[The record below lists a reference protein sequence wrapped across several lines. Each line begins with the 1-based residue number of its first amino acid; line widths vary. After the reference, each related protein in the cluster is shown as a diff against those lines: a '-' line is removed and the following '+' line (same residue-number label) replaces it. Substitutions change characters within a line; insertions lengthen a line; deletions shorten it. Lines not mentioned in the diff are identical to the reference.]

1 METGQ
6 VLLILPNGSGGS
18 IRSPTRGQESSA
30 EIPVTDRVASIEFE
44 MPRSLKDH
52 KLGLGPICLAMP
64 AASSCVASR
73 SDPPARIKTGRF
85 LGTPT
90 LACKGEIRSISSMT
104 SGAVTD

>member
-52 KLGLGPICLAMP
+52 KLGLGTDLLRNAGCLCLCGEPIG
-64 AASSCVASR
+64 SSCQDQNGKIFGNAYTCLQRRNPIDIVN
-73 SDPPARIKTGRF
+73 D
-85 LGTPT
+85 
-90 LACKGEIRSISSMT
+90 EWSSH
-104 SGAVTD
+104 G